1 MIIYFANRNMEIQ
14 GSASTGLPG
23 GFTIVEDTKTEE
35 IETGV
40 AVFECRVK
48 FDAEN
53 RLQLEAMCEAGN
65 YLLRSDGDLNEF
77 YTIIEVEVDTK
88 EQTVYL
94 YAEDAGMDLLNEV
107 CPAYEATA
115 NHDVAWYIK
124 RYTADSGFE
133 IGINEVPDLVKKLKF
148 ASEQTA
154 TERLTEIAEGFGGF
168 EISYSFAISGMEVT
182 HKYINIYQ
190 ERGKDVADQ
199 LRLNQDIDRITTKKS
214 VANLATAL
222 SCTGGTPKGKKDPI
236 TLQGYTY
243 DDGDFYVD
251 GKLLKSRQAVAQ
263 WSRYAWEVA
272 DASDWQGHHI
282 RQYTYNTASQATLCS
297 KAIKELKKL
306 RQMEVNYEV
315 EINNLPEGIRIG
327 DRINIVDDGGKLYL
341 SARILKLET
350 SICAQ
355 KQTATLGEYLLK
367 GSGISAK
374 VEELAEKFAAMAK
387 DRTLYTWIAYA
398 DDAQGNGISLDPEG
412 KPYLGTAVNQ
422 TEEAV
427 DISAP
432 SVFAWSKVQ
441 GPKGETGETGAQ
453 GAQGEQGP
461 QGEPGDTGAQG
472 PQGETGAQGPQGEK
486 GVDVIATCRYYLLQ
500 ASTLSPPDKPTKKPP
515 GGSWSETEPSYTS
528 GSTNTLYFVDL
539 TIFSDGTWSYSAASK
554 SSAYEAAKEAYNK
567 AQQVTD
573 TVAGLTKVQEGQ
585 VLIDGDKVYLS
596 AAFVKSIFA
605 QDITASGRIK
615 SANYNGA
622 ESTPL
627 ENTEGSILKMDDGT
641 FNFAGGKLVYDGTN
655 LVLDGKIKGEA
666 IDIEA
671 GDATGKI
678 RLYSEY
684 VVDEETGAREY
695 PRFEIVAQGDTSE
708 SRVVATPPELNLYS
722 RSVGVNAGIGGVVI
736 GGSYDSET
744 GNYVTAIYLRGVTT
758 ITGGPAE
765 INVGNNSVE
774 ITAGQQPDDA
784 SIDPY
789 VQIGKFGEGVYLL
802 GDIYINNVRPYY
814 TAGDTV
820 TIERMY
826 CAGGVTGSGT
836 NLYFYIPLAK
846 PLIGVSAVTISNPT
860 KAIITARKVEGGYIA
875 QDATVSALGTPSCVP
890 YENGV
895 TIAIK
900 ASSAYNTKNN
910 TPVTVTPE
918 NLVLKFT

>member
-1 MIIYFANRNMEIQ
+1 MIIYFANRSMEIQ

-35 IETGV
+35 VETGV

-48 FDAEN
+48 FDGEN

-94 YAEDAGMDLLNEV
+94 YAEDAGMDLLNDV

-282 RQYTYNTASQATLCS
+282 RQYTYDTTSQATLCS

-374 VEELAEKFAAMAK
+374 VEELAEKFAAMA

-398 DDAQGNGISLDPEG
+398 DDAQGNGVSLDPEG

-427 DISAP
+427 DISDP

-441 GPKGETGETGAQ
+441 GPKGETGETGAR

-461 QGEPGDTGAQG
+461 PGEPGDTGAQG

-486 GVDVIATCRYYLLQ
+486 GVDVTATCRYYLLQ
-500 ASTLSPPDKPTKKPP
+500 ASNLDAPDQPTLNPP

-567 AQQVTD
+567 AQAVQEVLNGLTVVDANGVTKVNGGRIDTD
-573 TVAGLTKVQEGQ
+573 TL
-585 VLIDGDKVYLS
+585 
-596 AAFVKSIFA
+596 FA
-605 QDITASGRIK
+605 QDITATGTITGAQLIGAILSGNAIDIQAVIDATSIGLKTELVDNSYCLVLSAAGGTTK
-615 SANYNGA
+615 SSITLSRGSLKLVGQSLLELSTNELYINANTITDGNYSKGNYT
-622 ESTPL
+622 SFS
-627 ENTEGSILKMDDGT
+627 GSVVSDGT
-641 FNFAGGKLVYDGTN
+641 VTVTKKFGVCYLNGGITLTGAVSGWAT
-655 LVLDGKIKGEA
+655 LLDSNAVPAPQTGEA
-666 IDIEA
+666 IIMTLPSWKA
-671 GDATGKI
+671 PTTNPA
-678 RLYSEY
+678 RLRIPADGGLQITRGS
-684 VVDEETGAREY
+684 ANAFWINLAY
-695 PRFEIVAQGDTSE
+695 P
-708 SRVVATPPELNLYS
+708 
-722 RSVGVNAGIGGVVI
+722 
-736 GGSYDSET
+736 
-744 GNYVTAIYLRGVTT
+744 
-758 ITGGPAE
+758 
-765 INVGNNSVE
+765 IN
-774 ITAGQQPDDA
+774 
-784 SIDPY
+784 
-789 VQIGKFGEGVYLL
+789 
-802 GDIYINNVRPYY
+802 
-814 TAGDTV
+814 
-820 TIERMY
+820 
-826 CAGGVTGSGT
+826 
-836 NLYFYIPLAK
+836 
-846 PLIGVSAVTISNPT
+846 
-860 KAIITARKVEGGYIA
+860 
-875 QDATVSALGTPSCVP
+875 
-890 YENGV
+890 
-895 TIAIK
+895 
-900 ASSAYNTKNN
+900 
-910 TPVTVTPE
+910 
-918 NLVLKFT
+918 

>member
-1 MIIYFANRNMEIQ
+1 MIIYFANRSMEIQ

-48 FDAEN
+48 FDSEN

-115 NHDVAWYIK
+115 DHDVAWYIK

-263 WSRYAWEVA
+263 WSRYAWEEA
-272 DASDWQGHHI
+272 TASDWQGHHI
-282 RQYTYNTASQATLCS
+282 RQYTYDTTSQATLCS

-327 DRINIVDDGGKLYL
+327 DRINIVDDGGALYL

-350 SICAQ
+350 SICDQ

-374 VEELAEKFAAMAK
+374 VEELAEKFAAMA

-441 GPKGETGETGAQ
+441 GPKGETGETGA
-453 GAQGEQGP
+453 P
-461 QGEPGDTGAQG
+461 
-472 PQGETGAQGPQGEK
+472 GEK
-486 GVDVIATCRYYLLQ
+486 GVDVAETCRYYLLQ
-500 ASTLSPPDKPTKKPP
+500 SSDSDVPDKPMQNPP
-515 GGSWSETEPSYTS
+515 GGNWSNIEPSYTG
-528 GSTNTLYFVDL
+528 GSANTLYFTDL
-539 TIFSDGTWSYSAASK
+539 TVFSDGTWAYSAVSK
-554 SSAYEAAKEAYNK
+554 SSAYEAAKAAYNK
-567 AQQVTD
+567 ATSAD
-573 TVAGLTKVQEGQ
+573 TKATAADEKAQAAGTTAQAVQEVLNGLTVVDANGVTKVNGGR
-585 VLIDGDKVYLS
+585 IDTDSL
-596 AAFVKSIFA
+596 FA
-605 QDITASGRIK
+605 QDITASNTITGVTL
-615 SANYNGA
+615 NGA
-622 ESTPL
+622 KLTG
-627 ENTEGSILKMDDGT
+627 GSINIEGT
-641 FNFAGGKLVYDGTN
+641 FQGYTGTEEGYLKTENNGSGYPHLILGMGNTSITLEPNGMNDVVIDGSDIYIGAPGKTSSTSVYDLYINGELSGDAKYNTYDSFAGSITLAGSITVTKKFGMCFINGSVTLSAAVSGWVTI
-655 LVLDGKIKGEA
+655 LDSNKVPGAENGEA
-666 IDIEA
+666 IIMTLPSWKA
-671 GDATGKI
+671 PTTNPA
-678 RLYSEY
+678 RLRIPA
-684 VVDEETGAREY
+684 D
-695 PRFEIVAQGDTSE
+695 
-708 SRVVATPPELNLYS
+708 
-722 RSVGVNAGIGGVVI
+722 GG
-736 GGSYDSET
+736 
-744 GNYVTAIYLRGVTT
+744 LQ
-758 ITGGPAE
+758 
-765 INVGNNSVE
+765 
-774 ITAGQQPDDA
+774 ITAGSA
-784 SIDPY
+784 NAFW
-789 VQIGKFGEGVYLL
+789 V
-802 GDIYINNVRPYY
+802 
-814 TAGDTV
+814 
-820 TIERMY
+820 
-826 CAGGVTGSGT
+826 
-836 NLYFYIPLAK
+836 NL
-846 PLIGVSAVTISNPT
+846 
-860 KAIITARKVEGGYIA
+860 
-875 QDATVSALGTPSCVP
+875 
-890 YENGV
+890 
-895 TIAIK
+895 
-900 ASSAYNTKNN
+900 AY
-910 TPVTVTPE
+910 PV
-918 NLVLKFT
+918 L

>member
-1 MIIYFANRNMEIQ
+1 MIIYFANRSMGIQ

-23 GFTIVEDTKTEE
+23 GFTVVEDTKTEE

-148 ASEQTA
+148 TSEQTA

-168 EISYSFAISGMEVT
+168 EISYSFAIHGMEVT

-282 RQYTYNTASQATLCS
+282 RQYTYDTTSQATLCS

-327 DRINIVDDGGKLYL
+327 DRINIVDDGGALYL

-350 SICAQ
+350 SICDQ

-374 VEELAEKFAAMAK
+374 VEELAEKFAAMA

-427 DISAP
+427 NISDP

-461 QGEPGDTGAQG
+461 PGEPGDTGAQG

-486 GVDVIATCRYYLLQ
+486 GVDVTATCRYYLLQ
-500 ASTLSPPDKPTKKPP
+500 ASNLDAPDQPTLNPP

-573 TVAGLTKVQEGQ
+573 TLNGLTKIQDGE

-596 AAFVKSIFA
+596 AAFVRSIFA
-605 QDITASGRIK
+605 QDITATGTITGAQLIGAILSGNAIDIQAVIDATSIGLKTELVDNSYCLVLSAAGGTTK
-615 SANYNGA
+615 SSITLSRGSLKLVGQSLLELSTDELYINANTITDGNYSKGNYT
-622 ESTPL
+622 SFS
-627 ENTEGSILKMDDGT
+627 GSVVSDGT
-641 FNFAGGKLVYDGTN
+641 VTVTKKFGVCYLNGGITLTGAVSGWVT
-655 LVLDGKIKGEA
+655 LLDSNAVPAPQNGEA
-666 IDIEA
+666 IIMTLPSWKA
-671 GDATGKI
+671 PTTNPA
-678 RLYSEY
+678 RLRIPADGGLQITRGS
-684 VVDEETGAREY
+684 ANAFWINLAY
-695 PRFEIVAQGDTSE
+695 P
-708 SRVVATPPELNLYS
+708 
-722 RSVGVNAGIGGVVI
+722 
-736 GGSYDSET
+736 
-744 GNYVTAIYLRGVTT
+744 
-758 ITGGPAE
+758 
-765 INVGNNSVE
+765 IN
-774 ITAGQQPDDA
+774 
-784 SIDPY
+784 
-789 VQIGKFGEGVYLL
+789 
-802 GDIYINNVRPYY
+802 
-814 TAGDTV
+814 
-820 TIERMY
+820 
-826 CAGGVTGSGT
+826 
-836 NLYFYIPLAK
+836 
-846 PLIGVSAVTISNPT
+846 
-860 KAIITARKVEGGYIA
+860 
-875 QDATVSALGTPSCVP
+875 
-890 YENGV
+890 
-895 TIAIK
+895 
-900 ASSAYNTKNN
+900 
-910 TPVTVTPE
+910 
-918 NLVLKFT
+918 

>member
-1 MIIYFANRNMEIQ
+1 MIIYFANRSMEIQ

-23 GFTIVEDTKTEE
+23 GYTIVEDTKTEE

-40 AVFECRVK
+40 AVFECRIK
-48 FDAEN
+48 FSPEN
-53 RLQLEAMCEAGN
+53 RLRLEAMCEAGN
-65 YLLRSDGDLNEF
+65 YLLRSDGDENEF

-148 ASEQTA
+148 DAEQTV

-168 EISYSFAISGMEVT
+168 EISYSFAIHGMEVT

-222 SCTGGTPKGKKDPI
+222 SCTGGTPKGKNDPI
-236 TLQGYTY
+236 TLQGYSY

-251 GKLLKSRQAVAQ
+251 GKLLKSRQAVTQ

-282 RQYTYNTASQATLCS
+282 RQYTYDTTSQATLCS

-374 VEELAEKFAAMAK
+374 VEELAEKFAAMA

-398 DDAQGNGISLDPEG
+398 DDAQGNGVSLDPEG

-427 DISAP
+427 DTSDP

-441 GPKGETGETGAQ
+441 GPKGETGETGAR

-461 QGEPGDTGAQG
+461 PGEPGDTGAQG

-486 GVDVIATCRYYLLQ
+486 GVDVTATCRYYLLQ
-500 ASTLSPPDKPTKKPP
+500 ASNLDAPDQPTLNPP

-539 TIFSDGTWSYSAASK
+539 TVFSDGTWAYSSVSK

-567 AQQVTD
+567 AQAVQEVMNGLTVVDANGVTKVNGGRIDTD
-573 TVAGLTKVQEGQ
+573 TL
-585 VLIDGDKVYLS
+585 
-596 AAFVKSIFA
+596 FA
-605 QDITASGRIK
+605 QDITATGTITGAQLIGAILSGNAIDIQAVIDATSIGLKTELVDNSYCLVLSAAGGTTK
-615 SANYNGA
+615 SSITLSRGSLKLVGQSLLELSTNELYINANTITDGNYSKGNY
-622 ESTPL
+622 SSFS
-627 ENTEGSILKMDDGT
+627 GSVVSDGT
-641 FNFAGGKLVYDGTN
+641 VTVTKKLGMCFLNGGITLTAAVSGWVT
-655 LVLDGKIKGEA
+655 LLDSDKVPAPQNGEA
-666 IDIEA
+666 IIMTLPSWKA
-671 GDATGKI
+671 PTTNPA
-678 RLYSEY
+678 RLRIPADGGLQITRGS
-684 VVDEETGAREY
+684 ANAFWINLAY
-695 PRFEIVAQGDTSE
+695 P
-708 SRVVATPPELNLYS
+708 
-722 RSVGVNAGIGGVVI
+722 
-736 GGSYDSET
+736 
-744 GNYVTAIYLRGVTT
+744 
-758 ITGGPAE
+758 
-765 INVGNNSVE
+765 IN
-774 ITAGQQPDDA
+774 
-784 SIDPY
+784 
-789 VQIGKFGEGVYLL
+789 
-802 GDIYINNVRPYY
+802 
-814 TAGDTV
+814 
-820 TIERMY
+820 
-826 CAGGVTGSGT
+826 
-836 NLYFYIPLAK
+836 
-846 PLIGVSAVTISNPT
+846 
-860 KAIITARKVEGGYIA
+860 
-875 QDATVSALGTPSCVP
+875 
-890 YENGV
+890 
-895 TIAIK
+895 
-900 ASSAYNTKNN
+900 
-910 TPVTVTPE
+910 
-918 NLVLKFT
+918 

>member
-1 MIIYFANRNMEIQ
+1 MIIYFANRSMEIQ

-23 GFTIVEDTKTEE
+23 GFTVVEDTKTEE

-48 FDAEN
+48 FDSEN

-236 TLQGYTY
+236 TLQGYSY

-263 WSRYAWEVA
+263 WSRYAWEVT

-282 RQYTYNTASQATLCS
+282 RQYTYDTTSQATLCS

-327 DRINIVDDGGKLYL
+327 DRINIVDDGGALYL

-350 SICAQ
+350 SICDR

-374 VEELAEKFAAMAK
+374 VEELAEKFAAMA

-422 TEEAV
+422 TEEVA
-427 DISAP
+427 DISDP

-441 GPKGETGETGAQ
+441 GPKGEAGETGAQ

-461 QGEPGDTGAQG
+461 PGEPGDTGAQG
-472 PQGETGAQGPQGEK
+472 PQGDPGAQGPQGEK
-486 GVDVIATCRYYLLQ
+486 GEDVTATCRYYLLQ
-500 ASTLSPPDKPTKKPP
+500 ASTLSPPNKPTLNPP

-539 TIFSDGTWSYSAASK
+539 TVFSDGTWSYSAASK

-567 AQQVTD
+567 AQAVQEVLNGLTVVDANGVTKVNGGRIDTD
-573 TVAGLTKVQEGQ
+573 TL
-585 VLIDGDKVYLS
+585 
-596 AAFVKSIFA
+596 FA
-605 QDITASGRIK
+605 QDITATGTITGAQLIGAILSGENINIVSERVYDDTDEDGLLYQRIYTQTVIKTVQEQNGVDYLLLKQASVTDDYNDNPPVAATTPYRTNIQYGDGSYIKLTNDELFVYTPQITTNYSAK
-615 SANYNGA
+615 SYTSFSGGVV
-622 ESTPL
+622 S
-627 ENTEGSILKMDDGT
+627 DGT
-641 FNFAGGKLVYDGTN
+641 AVVTKKLGMCF
-655 LVLDGKIKGEA
+655 I
-666 IDIEA
+666 
-671 GDATGKI
+671 
-678 RLYSEY
+678 
-684 VVDEETGAREY
+684 
-695 PRFEIVAQGDTSE
+695 
-708 SRVVATPPELNLYS
+708 
-722 RSVGVNAGIGGVVI
+722 NAGITLNGPVSSWTTLLDSSKVPGPQNGQPIYATLPSWKAPTTNPARLRIPADGGLQI
-736 GGSYDSET
+736 NRGSA
-744 GNYVTAIYLRGVTT
+744 NAFW
-758 ITGGPAE
+758 
-765 INVGNNSVE
+765 INVNYP
-774 ITAGQQPDDA
+774 IT
-784 SIDPY
+784 
-789 VQIGKFGEGVYLL
+789 
-802 GDIYINNVRPYY
+802 
-814 TAGDTV
+814 
-820 TIERMY
+820 
-826 CAGGVTGSGT
+826 
-836 NLYFYIPLAK
+836 
-846 PLIGVSAVTISNPT
+846 
-860 KAIITARKVEGGYIA
+860 
-875 QDATVSALGTPSCVP
+875 
-890 YENGV
+890 
-895 TIAIK
+895 
-900 ASSAYNTKNN
+900 
-910 TPVTVTPE
+910 
-918 NLVLKFT
+918 

>member
-1 MIIYFANRNMEIQ
+1 MIIYFANRSMEIQ

-48 FDAEN
+48 FDSEN

-107 CPAYEATA
+107 CPAYEATD
-115 NHDVAWYIK
+115 NHDVAWYIR

-154 TERLTEIAEGFGGF
+154 TERLAEIAEGFGGF
-168 EISYSFAISGMEVT
+168 EISYSFAIHGMEVT

-199 LRLNQDIDRITTKKS
+199 LRLNQDINRITTKKS

-236 TLQGYTY
+236 TLQGYSY

-263 WSRYAWEVA
+263 WSRYAWEVT

-282 RQYTYNTASQATLCS
+282 RQYTYDTTSQATLCS

-327 DRINIVDDGGKLYL
+327 DRINIVDDGGALYL

-350 SICAQ
+350 SICDQ

-374 VEELAEKFAAMAK
+374 VEELAEKFAAMA

-398 DDAQGNGISLDPEG
+398 DDAQGNGISLNPEG

-422 TEEAV
+422 TEEVA
-427 DISAP
+427 DISDP

-461 QGEPGDTGAQG
+461 PGEPGDTGAQG
-472 PQGETGAQGPQGEK
+472 PQGEPGAQGPQGEK
-486 GVDVIATCRYYLLQ
+486 GVDVTATCRYYLLQ

-515 GGSWSETEPSYTS
+515 GGSWSDTEPSYTS

-539 TIFSDGTWSYSAASK
+539 TVFSDGTWAYSSVSK

-567 AQQVTD
+567 AQAVKTALD
-573 TVAGLTKVQEGQ
+573 GLTKIQDGQ

-605 QDITASGRIK
+605 QDITATGTITGAQLIGAILSG
-615 SANYNGA
+615 N
-622 ESTPL
+622 
-627 ENTEGSILKMDDGT
+627 
-641 FNFAGGKLVYDGTN
+641 
-655 LVLDGKIKGEA
+655 A
-666 IDIEA
+666 IDIQA
-671 GDATGKI
+671 VIDATSIGLKTELVDNSYCLVLSASGGTTKGEI
-678 RLYSEY
+678 TLSRGVLKLFGQSLLELATDELYIN
-684 VVDEETGAREY
+684 A
-695 PRFEIVAQGDTSE
+695 DTITD
-708 SRVVATPPELNLYS
+708 AHYS
-722 RSVGVNAGIGGVVI
+722 AVTYTSFSGGVLSSGSVTVTKKLGMCCI
-736 GGSYDSET
+736 SGTVALSKSISAWTTILSSSKVPAPQHGELVPFEASQWGTSYARPLRGKVTPDGGLQLVYGAA
-744 GNYVTAIYLRGVTT
+744 GNYV
-758 ITGGPAE
+758 
-765 INVGNNSVE
+765 
-774 ITAGQQPDDA
+774 
-784 SIDPY
+784 
-789 VQIGKFGEGVYLL
+789 F
-802 GDIYINNVRPYY
+802 
-814 TAGDTV
+814 
-820 TIERMY
+820 
-826 CAGGVTGSGT
+826 
-836 NLYFYIPLAK
+836 
-846 PLIGVSAVTISNPT
+846 
-860 KAIITARKVEGGYIA
+860 
-875 QDATVSALGTPSCVP
+875 
-890 YENGV
+890 
-895 TIAIK
+895 TIAYPID
-900 ASSAYNTKNN
+900 
-910 TPVTVTPE
+910 
-918 NLVLKFT
+918 

>member
-1 MIIYFANRNMEIQ
+1 MIIYFANRSMEIQ

-48 FDAEN
+48 FDSEN

-65 YLLRSDGDLNEF
+65 YLLRSDGDSNEF

-282 RQYTYNTASQATLCS
+282 RQYTYDTTSQATLCS

-374 VEELAEKFAAMAK
+374 VEELAEKFAAMA

-398 DDAQGNGISLDPEG
+398 DDAQGNGVSLDPEG

-427 DISAP
+427 DISDP

-461 QGEPGDTGAQG
+461 PGEPGDTGAQG
-472 PQGETGAQGPQGEK
+472 PQGEPGAQGPQGEK
-486 GVDVIATCRYYLLQ
+486 GVDVTATCRYYLLQ
-500 ASTLSPPDKPTKKPP
+500 ASNLDAPDQPTLNPP

-573 TVAGLTKVQEGQ
+573 TVDGLTKVQNEQ

-596 AAFVKSIFA
+596 AAFVRSIFA
-605 QDITASGRIK
+605 QDITATGTITGAQLIGAILSGNAIDIQAVIDATSIGLKTELVDNSYCLVLSAAGGTTK
-615 SANYNGA
+615 SSITLSRGSLKLVGQSLLELSTNELYINANTITDGNYSKANY
-622 ESTPL
+622 SSFS
-627 ENTEGSILKMDDGT
+627 GSVVSDGT
-641 FNFAGGKLVYDGTN
+641 LTVTKKFGVCYLNGGITLTGAVSGWVT
-655 LVLDGKIKGEA
+655 LLDSNAVPAPQNGEA
-666 IDIEA
+666 IIMTLPSWKA
-671 GDATGKI
+671 PTTNPA
-678 RLYSEY
+678 RLRIPADGGLQITRGS
-684 VVDEETGAREY
+684 ANAFWINLAY
-695 PRFEIVAQGDTSE
+695 P
-708 SRVVATPPELNLYS
+708 
-722 RSVGVNAGIGGVVI
+722 
-736 GGSYDSET
+736 
-744 GNYVTAIYLRGVTT
+744 
-758 ITGGPAE
+758 
-765 INVGNNSVE
+765 IN
-774 ITAGQQPDDA
+774 
-784 SIDPY
+784 
-789 VQIGKFGEGVYLL
+789 
-802 GDIYINNVRPYY
+802 
-814 TAGDTV
+814 
-820 TIERMY
+820 
-826 CAGGVTGSGT
+826 
-836 NLYFYIPLAK
+836 
-846 PLIGVSAVTISNPT
+846 
-860 KAIITARKVEGGYIA
+860 
-875 QDATVSALGTPSCVP
+875 
-890 YENGV
+890 
-895 TIAIK
+895 
-900 ASSAYNTKNN
+900 
-910 TPVTVTPE
+910 
-918 NLVLKFT
+918 

>member
-1 MIIYFANRNMEIQ
+1 MIIYFANRSMEIQ

-23 GFTIVEDTKTEE
+23 GYTIVEDTKTEE

-40 AVFECRVK
+40 AVFECRIK
-48 FDAEN
+48 FSPEN
-53 RLQLEAMCEAGN
+53 RLRLEAMCEAGN

-168 EISYSFAISGMEVT
+168 EISYSFAIHGMEVT

-199 LRLNQDIDRITTKKS
+199 LRLNQDIDRIITKMS

-263 WSRYAWEVA
+263 WSRYAWEVT

-282 RQYTYNTASQATLCS
+282 RQYTYDTTSQATLCS

-327 DRINIVDDGGKLYL
+327 DRINIVDDGGALYL

-350 SICAQ
+350 SICDQ

-374 VEELAEKFAAMAK
+374 VEELAGKFAAMAK

-432 SVFAWSKVQ
+432 SLFAWAKMQ
-441 GPKGETGETGAQ
+441 GPKGETGGTGAQ
-453 GAQGEQGP
+453 
-461 QGEPGDTGAQG
+461 
-472 PQGETGAQGPQGEK
+472 GAQGPQGEK
-486 GVDVIATCRYYLLQ
+486 GVDVTATCRYYLLQ
-500 ASTLSPPDKPTKKPP
+500 ASNLSAPSKPTQNPP
-515 GGSWSETEPSYTS
+515 GGNWDDTEPSYTS

-539 TIFSDGTWSYSAASK
+539 TVFSDGTWAYSSVSK

-567 AQQVTD
+567 AQQVTE
-573 TVAGLTKVQEGQ
+573 TVAGLTKIQDGE

-605 QDITASGRIK
+605 QDITATGTITGAQLIGAILSGENINIVSERVYDDTDEDGLLYQRIYTQTVIKTVQEQNGVDYLLLKQASVTDDYNDNPPVAETTPYRTNIQYGDGSYIKLTNDELFVYTPQITTNYSAK
-615 SANYNGA
+615 SYT
-622 ESTPL
+622 SFS
-627 ENTEGSILKMDDGT
+627 GSVVSDGT
-641 FNFAGGKLVYDGTN
+641 LTVTKKFGVCYLNGGITLTAAVSGWVT
-655 LVLDGKIKGEA
+655 LLDSDKVPAPQNGEA
-666 IDIEA
+666 IIMTLTSWKA
-671 GDATGKI
+671 PTTNPA
-678 RLYSEY
+678 RLRIPADGGLQITRGS
-684 VVDEETGAREY
+684 ANAFWINLAY
-695 PRFEIVAQGDTSE
+695 P
-708 SRVVATPPELNLYS
+708 
-722 RSVGVNAGIGGVVI
+722 
-736 GGSYDSET
+736 
-744 GNYVTAIYLRGVTT
+744 
-758 ITGGPAE
+758 
-765 INVGNNSVE
+765 IN
-774 ITAGQQPDDA
+774 
-784 SIDPY
+784 
-789 VQIGKFGEGVYLL
+789 
-802 GDIYINNVRPYY
+802 
-814 TAGDTV
+814 
-820 TIERMY
+820 
-826 CAGGVTGSGT
+826 
-836 NLYFYIPLAK
+836 
-846 PLIGVSAVTISNPT
+846 
-860 KAIITARKVEGGYIA
+860 
-875 QDATVSALGTPSCVP
+875 
-890 YENGV
+890 
-895 TIAIK
+895 
-900 ASSAYNTKNN
+900 
-910 TPVTVTPE
+910 
-918 NLVLKFT
+918 

>member
-1 MIIYFANRNMEIQ
+1 MIIYFANRSMEIL

-35 IETGV
+35 VETGV

-48 FDAEN
+48 FDSEN

-107 CPAYEATA
+107 CPAYEATD
-115 NHDVAWYIK
+115 NHDVAWYIR

-148 ASEQTA
+148 DSEQTA
-154 TERLTEIAEGFGGF
+154 TERLAEIAEGFGGF

-199 LRLNQDIDRITTKKS
+199 LRLNQDINRITTKKS

-236 TLQGYTY
+236 TLQGYSY

-282 RQYTYNTASQATLCS
+282 RQYTYDTTSQATLCS

-327 DRINIVDDGGKLYL
+327 DRINIVDDGGALYL

-350 SICAQ
+350 SICDQ

-367 GSGISAK
+367 GSGISVK
-374 VEELAEKFAAMAK
+374 VEELAEKFAAMA

-398 DDAQGNGISLDPEG
+398 DDAQGNGISLNPEG

-422 TEEAV
+422 TEAAV
-427 DISAP
+427 DISDP
-432 SVFAWSKVQ
+432 SVFVWSKVQ

-461 QGEPGDTGAQG
+461 PGEPGDTGAQG

-486 GVDVIATCRYYLLQ
+486 GVDVTATCRYYLLQ

-515 GGSWSETEPSYTS
+515 GGSWSDTEPSYTS

-539 TIFSDGTWSYSAASK
+539 TVFSDGTWSYSAVSK

-573 TVAGLTKVQEGQ
+573 TVDGLTKVQEGQ

-596 AAFVKSIFA
+596 AAFVRSIFA
-605 QDITASGRIK
+605 QDITATGTITGAQLIGAILSG
-615 SANYNGA
+615 N
-622 ESTPL
+622 
-627 ENTEGSILKMDDGT
+627 
-641 FNFAGGKLVYDGTN
+641 
-655 LVLDGKIKGEA
+655 A
-666 IDIEA
+666 IDIQA
-671 GDATGKI
+671 VIDATSIGLKTE
-678 RLYSEY
+678 L
-684 VVDEETGAREY
+684 VDNSYCLVLSAAGGTAKSSITLSRGSLKLVGQSLLEL
-695 PRFEIVAQGDTSE
+695 DTQ
-708 SRVVATPPELNLYS
+708 EL
-722 RSVGVNAGIGGVVI
+722 VVNANSIQFTVAE
-736 GGSYDSET
+736 GSYC
-744 GNYVTAIYLRGVTT
+744 
-758 ITGGPAE
+758 
-765 INVGNNSVE
+765 
-774 ITAGQQPDDA
+774 
-784 SIDPY
+784 
-789 VQIGKFGEGVYLL
+789 
-802 GDIYINNVRPYY
+802 PYY
-814 TAGDTV
+814 KAGDTV
-820 TIERMY
+820 TITRMY

-846 PLIGVSAVTISNPT
+846 PLIGVSKVTISNPT

-875 QDATVSALGTPSCVP
+875 QDATVSSLGTPSCVP
-890 YENGV
+890 YEGGV
-895 TIAIK
+895 TIGIK

-910 TPVTVTPE
+910 TPVVVTPE

>member
-35 IETGV
+35 IETGA

-107 CPAYEATA
+107 CPAYEAAA

-263 WSRYAWEVA
+263 WSRYAWEVT

-282 RQYTYNTASQATLCS
+282 RQYTYNTTSQATLCS

-327 DRINIVDDGGKLYL
+327 DRINIVDDGGALYL

-350 SICAQ
+350 SICDQ

-374 VEELAEKFAAMAK
+374 VEELAEKFAAMA

-427 DISAP
+427 NISDP

-461 QGEPGDTGAQG
+461 PGEPGDTGAQG

-486 GVDVIATCRYYLLQ
+486 GVDVTVTCRYYLLQ
-500 ASTLSPPDKPTKKPP
+500 ASTLSPPDKPTQKPP

-539 TIFSDGTWSYSAASK
+539 TVFSDGTWAYSSVSK

-573 TVAGLTKVQEGQ
+573 TVDGLTKIQDGE

-596 AAFVKSIFA
+596 AAFVRSIFA
-605 QDITASGRIK
+605 QDITATGTITGAKLIGAILSGNAIDIQAVIDATSIGLKTELVDNSCCLVLSAAGGTTK
-615 SANYNGA
+615 SSITLSRGSLKLVGQSLLELSTDELYINANTITDGNYSKGNY
-622 ESTPL
+622 SSFS
-627 ENTEGSILKMDDGT
+627 GSVVSDGT
-641 FNFAGGKLVYDGTN
+641 LTVTKKFGVCYLNGGITLTAAVSGWVP
-655 LVLDGKIKGEA
+655 LLDSDAVPAPQTGEA
-666 IDIEA
+666 IIMTLPSWKA
-671 GDATGKI
+671 PTTNPA
-678 RLYSEY
+678 RLRIPADGGLQITRGS
-684 VVDEETGAREY
+684 ANAFWINLAY
-695 PRFEIVAQGDTSE
+695 P
-708 SRVVATPPELNLYS
+708 
-722 RSVGVNAGIGGVVI
+722 
-736 GGSYDSET
+736 
-744 GNYVTAIYLRGVTT
+744 
-758 ITGGPAE
+758 
-765 INVGNNSVE
+765 IN
-774 ITAGQQPDDA
+774 
-784 SIDPY
+784 
-789 VQIGKFGEGVYLL
+789 
-802 GDIYINNVRPYY
+802 
-814 TAGDTV
+814 
-820 TIERMY
+820 
-826 CAGGVTGSGT
+826 
-836 NLYFYIPLAK
+836 
-846 PLIGVSAVTISNPT
+846 
-860 KAIITARKVEGGYIA
+860 
-875 QDATVSALGTPSCVP
+875 
-890 YENGV
+890 
-895 TIAIK
+895 
-900 ASSAYNTKNN
+900 
-910 TPVTVTPE
+910 
-918 NLVLKFT
+918 

>member
-1 MIIYFANRNMEIQ
+1 MIIYFANRSMEIQ

-23 GFTIVEDTKTEE
+23 GFTVVEDTKTEE

-48 FDAEN
+48 FDSEN

-168 EISYSFAISGMEVT
+168 EISYSFAIHGMEVT
-182 HKYINIYQ
+182 HKYINIYK

-236 TLQGYTY
+236 TLQGYSY

-282 RQYTYNTASQATLCS
+282 RQYTYDTTSQATLCS

-327 DRINIVDDGGKLYL
+327 DRINIVDDGGALYL

-350 SICAQ
+350 SICDQ

-374 VEELAEKFAAMAK
+374 VEELAGKFAAMAK

-427 DISAP
+427 DISD
-432 SVFAWSKVQ
+432 SSLFAWSKVQ

-461 QGEPGDTGAQG
+461 PGEPGDPGAQG
-472 PQGETGAQGPQGEK
+472 PQGDPGAQGPQGEK
-486 GVDVIATCRYYLLQ
+486 GVDVTATCRYYLLQ
-500 ASTLSPPDKPTKKPP
+500 ASSLDAPDQPTLNPP

-539 TIFSDGTWSYSAASK
+539 TVFSDGTWAYSSVSK

-567 AQQVTD
+567 AQQVTE
-573 TVAGLTKVQEGQ
+573 TVAGLTKIQDGE

-596 AAFVKSIFA
+596 AAFVRSIFA
-605 QDITASGRIK
+605 QDITATGTIT
-615 SANYNGA
+615 GA
-622 ESTPL
+622 
-627 ENTEGSILKMDDGT
+627 K
-641 FNFAGGKLVYDGTN
+641 
-655 LVLDGKIKGEA
+655 LDGAVIKGNA
-666 IDIEA
+666 IDISAFQGGYGHGVSLKSDIVIPDGDTKGYMSLILQAMSDGFATAEA
-671 GDATGKI
+671 NAKITLAASGEIEATGT
-678 RLYSEY
+678 
-684 VVDEETGAREY
+684 VVNIDA
-695 PRFEIVAQGDTSE
+695 
-708 SRVVATPPELNLYS
+708 N
-722 RSVGVNAGIGGVVI
+722 VI
-736 GGSYDSET
+736 QFTLPNGS
-744 GNYVTAIYLRGVTT
+744 
-758 ITGGPAE
+758 
-765 INVGNNSVE
+765 
-774 ITAGQQPDDA
+774 
-784 SIDPY
+784 
-789 VQIGKFGEGVYLL
+789 F
-802 GDIYINNVRPYY
+802 RPYY

-820 TIERMY
+820 TITRMY

-836 NLYFYIPLAK
+836 NLYFYVPLAK
-846 PLIGVSAVTISNPT
+846 PLVGVSKVTISNPT
-860 KAIITARKVEGGYIA
+860 KAIITGRKIEGGYIA
-875 QDATVSALGTPSCVP
+875 QEATVSSLGTPSCVP

-895 TIAIK
+895 TIGIK
-900 ASSAYNTKNN
+900 ATSAYSTKNN

>member
-1 MIIYFANRNMEIQ
+1 MIIYFANRNAEIQ

-40 AVFECRVK
+40 AVFECRIK
-48 FDAEN
+48 FSPEN
-53 RLQLEAMCEAGN
+53 RLRLEAMCEAGN

-251 GKLLKSRQAVAQ
+251 GKLLISRQAVAQ

-272 DASDWQGHHI
+272 DASDWQGYHI
-282 RQYTYNTASQATLCS
+282 RQYTYDTTSQATLCS

-327 DRINIVDDGGKLYL
+327 DRINIVDDGGALYL

-350 SICAQ
+350 SICDQ

-374 VEELAEKFAAMAK
+374 VEELAGKFAAMAK

-398 DDAQGNGISLDPEG
+398 DDAQGSGISLDPEW

-427 DISAP
+427 DISDP

-461 QGEPGDTGAQG
+461 PGEPGDTGAQG
-472 PQGETGAQGPQGEK
+472 PQGEPGAQGPQGEK
-486 GVDVIATCRYYLLQ
+486 GVDVTATCRYYLLQ
-500 ASTLSPPDKPTKKPP
+500 ASTLSAPSKPTQNPP
-515 GGSWSETEPSYTS
+515 SGSWSETEPSYTS

-539 TIFSDGTWSYSAASK
+539 TVFSDGTWSYSAVSK

-567 AQQVTD
+567 AQADQT
-573 TVAGLTKVQEGQ
+573 ALNGLTKIQDGQ
-585 VLIDGDKVYLS
+585 VLIDSGKLYVDTE
-596 AAFVKSIFA
+596 FVNSLFA
-605 QDITASGRIK
+605 KDITAIGTITGAKLIGAILSG
-615 SANYNGA
+615 N
-622 ESTPL
+622 
-627 ENTEGSILKMDDGT
+627 
-641 FNFAGGKLVYDGTN
+641 
-655 LVLDGKIKGEA
+655 A
-666 IDIEA
+666 IDIQAVIDATSIGLKTELVDNSYCLVLSTAAGTTKSNITLSRGSLKLVGQSLLSLDTQELAVNANSIQFAVAEGSYCPYYKA
-671 GDATGKI
+671 GDKLSGKWK
-678 RLYSEY
+678 
-684 VVDEETGAREY
+684 
-695 PRFEIVAQGDTSE
+695 
-708 SRVVATPPELNLYS
+708 
-722 RSVGVNAGIGGVVI
+722 GG
-736 GGSYDSET
+736 G
-744 GNYVTAIYLRGVTT
+744 YVT
-758 ITGGPAE
+758 
-765 INVGNNSVE
+765 
-774 ITAGQQPDDA
+774 TAKKE
-784 SIDPY
+784 
-789 VQIGKFGEGVYLL
+789 VVF
-802 GDIYINNVRPYY
+802 
-814 TAGDTV
+814 TV
-820 TIERMY
+820 
-826 CAGGVTGSGT
+826 
-836 NLYFYIPLAK
+836 PLAK
-846 PLIGVSAVTISNPT
+846 PIVGNPTITVAASLIIRQASKYTHGSASSTKVTPKSYEVERGIGDAICITCVMSDLTNAVNNDACAVSADLTITFS
-860 KAIITARKVEGGYIA
+860 
-875 QDATVSALGTPSCVP
+875 
-890 YENGV
+890 
-895 TIAIK
+895 
-900 ASSAYNTKNN
+900 
-910 TPVTVTPE
+910 
-918 NLVLKFT
+918 

>member
-1 MIIYFANRNMEIQ
+1 MEIQ

-48 FDAEN
+48 FDEEN

-168 EISYSFAISGMEVT
+168 EISYSFAIHGMEVT

-282 RQYTYNTASQATLCS
+282 RQYTYDTTSQATLCS
-297 KAIKELKKL
+297 KAIKELQKL

-327 DRINIVDDGGKLYL
+327 DRINIVDDGGALYL

-350 SICAQ
+350 SICDQ

-374 VEELAEKFAAMAK
+374 VEELAEKFAAMA

-398 DDAQGNGISLDPEG
+398 DDAQGNGVSLDPEG

-427 DISAP
+427 DTSDP

-441 GPKGETGETGAQ
+441 GPKGETGETGAR

-461 QGEPGDTGAQG
+461 PGEPGDTGAQG

-486 GVDVIATCRYYLLQ
+486 GVDVTVTCRYYLLQ
-500 ASTLSPPDKPTKKPP
+500 ASNLSAPSKPTRNPP

-539 TIFSDGTWSYSAASK
+539 TVYSDGTWAYSSVSK

-567 AQQVTD
+567 AQQVMD
-573 TVAGLTKVQEGQ
+573 TVDGLTKIQDGE

-596 AAFVKSIFA
+596 AAFVRSIFA
-605 QDITASGRIK
+605 QDITATGTITGAQLIGAILSG
-615 SANYNGA
+615 N
-622 ESTPL
+622 
-627 ENTEGSILKMDDGT
+627 
-641 FNFAGGKLVYDGTN
+641 
-655 LVLDGKIKGEA
+655 A
-666 IDIEA
+666 IDIQA
-671 GDATGKI
+671 VIDATSIGLKTE
-678 RLYSEY
+678 L
-684 VVDEETGAREY
+684 VDNSYCLVLSAAGGTTKSSITLSRGSLKL
-695 PRFEIVAQGDTSE
+695 VGQSLLSLDTQ
-708 SRVVATPPELNLYS
+708 ELA
-722 RSVGVNAGIGGVVI
+722 VNANSIQFTVAE
-736 GGSYDSET
+736 GSYC
-744 GNYVTAIYLRGVTT
+744 
-758 ITGGPAE
+758 
-765 INVGNNSVE
+765 
-774 ITAGQQPDDA
+774 
-784 SIDPY
+784 
-789 VQIGKFGEGVYLL
+789 
-802 GDIYINNVRPYY
+802 PYY
-814 TAGDTV
+814 KAGDTV
-820 TIERMY
+820 TIKRVY

-860 KAIITARKVEGGYIA
+860 KAIITARKAEGGYIA
-875 QDATVSALGTPSCVP
+875 QDATVSSLGTPSCVP